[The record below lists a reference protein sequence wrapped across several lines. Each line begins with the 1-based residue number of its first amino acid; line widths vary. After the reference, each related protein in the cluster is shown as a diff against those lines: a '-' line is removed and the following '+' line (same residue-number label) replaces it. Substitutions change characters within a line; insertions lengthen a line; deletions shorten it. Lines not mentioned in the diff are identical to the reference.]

1 MSLVY
6 SRSRKKASVVRP
18 VPEEERGVR
27 CEERNW
33 KGPILQVLV
42 PKRKGFGLRSG
53 CDGSQQGCWMVSAS
67 RDKIEVTLFRDHPGF
82 CTESRLEGGPRREA
96 GRLLQGFKQ
105 ERIMA

>member
-27 CEERNW
+27 CMERNW

-53 CDGSQQGCWMVSAS
+53 CDGSQQGCWMMSAS
-67 RDKIEVTLFRDHPGF
+67 KGEIRSKLLFLEITLGF
-82 CTESRLEGGPRREA
+82 VRRADWRGDQGGKQGDCCKGSSKRE
-96 GRLLQGFKQ
+96 
-105 ERIMA
+105 